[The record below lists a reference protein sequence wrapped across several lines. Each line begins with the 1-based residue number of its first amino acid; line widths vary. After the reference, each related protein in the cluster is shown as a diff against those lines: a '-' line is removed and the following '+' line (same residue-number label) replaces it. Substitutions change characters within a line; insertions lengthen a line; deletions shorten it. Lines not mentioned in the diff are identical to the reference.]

1 MRLCRFLLCGGG
13 FDIATPR
20 HARIEL
26 LCSPLD
32 FIKLEHERF
41 KIIVDS
47 NFSRLRNPDVQQ
59 GEILDL
65 SFGRELIMCLVNRV

>member
-1 MRLCRFLLCGGG
+1 MRLCRFSLCGGG
-13 FDIATPR
+13 FDIGTSR
-20 HARIEL
+20 HARVES
-26 LCSPLD
+26 LCPPLD
-32 FIKLEHERF
+32 FIELEHECF

-59 GEILDL
+59 GELLDL